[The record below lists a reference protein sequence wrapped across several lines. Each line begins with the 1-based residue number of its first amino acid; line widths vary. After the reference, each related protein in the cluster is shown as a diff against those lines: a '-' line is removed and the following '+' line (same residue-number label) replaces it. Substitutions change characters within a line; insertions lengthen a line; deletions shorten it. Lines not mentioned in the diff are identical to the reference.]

1 MAITENVDK
10 QKHPYAET
18 LENEVRWQAER
29 LVQARQ
35 VIADSSIL
43 IAYDNGGGQK
53 GVRRNPGYEAYSQ
66 LFNTFVSGMRALD
79 ALLAETPPESK
90 EAKMTLD
97 NLRLM
102 VADQLKVAK

>member
-35 VIADSSIL
+35 VIAESSIL

-79 ALLAETPPESK
+79 ALLEDAEPTTEG
-90 EAKMTLD
+90 ARMTLAD
-97 NLRLM
+97 LRVM
-102 VADQLKVAK
+102 VNRRAAGE